1 VQRRILNI
9 FLLLYGGL
17 LFGQVDST
25 GFREGK
31 VWKHTSLQAD
41 YQKGYVFATNDFVRG
56 INVESDRIYGFQTFS
71 LKLSSQSDGEKLWE
85 QLYKYPDW
93 GIGIYMADFFNPKE
107 IGRPLAL
114 Y

>member
-31 VWKHTSLQAD
+31 VWKHTSLQAV
-41 YQKGYVFATNDFVRG
+41 YQKGYVFATNDFIKG
-56 INVESDRIYGFQTFS
+56 INVESERINGFQTFS
-71 LKLSSQSDGEKLWE
+71 LKTIH
-85 QLYKYPDW
+85 PD
-93 GIGIYMADFFNPKE
+93 
-107 IGRPLAL
+107 
-114 Y
+114 